1 MSSLEQSAQRAAARA
16 KDPFG
21 PPKRENYDPGSFG
34 DLQFEHA
41 QDRYIMERGKA
52 YAAAHAN
59 DGKL

>member
-1 MSSLEQSAQRAAARA
+1 MDSLEAKAQRR
-16 KDPFG
+16 KNRDPFG
-21 PPKRENYDPGSFG
+21 PPRRENYDPNAFG
-34 DLQFEHA
+34 DVEFEWA